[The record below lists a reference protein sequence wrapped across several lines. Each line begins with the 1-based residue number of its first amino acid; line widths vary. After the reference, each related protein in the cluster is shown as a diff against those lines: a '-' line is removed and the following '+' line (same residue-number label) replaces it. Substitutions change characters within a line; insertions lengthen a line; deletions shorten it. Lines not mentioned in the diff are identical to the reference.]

1 MASSS
6 SSGAP
11 SGSSA
16 HAGAGGGPSDEAKL
30 ALIQQLMEI
39 DRRSSSRR
47 RRRLVERSWN
57 IEAVLASHFAGSD
70 APASN
75 ASAAFDAPAG
85 AELQRFCQRPFIV
98 FESNLDAD
106 FYFAPR
112 QTAEEKA
119 EAARKAEEKRIAN
132 LWWDSA
138 LSLGLRDTP
147 EEVATSL
154 AQVKVLLEA
163 GQPID
168 AIGGPRKS
176 TALHDAC
183 WTMRAP
189 IVRFLP
195 ENGADCN
202 IVYRDPRDYIPKEV
216 RAPVRPE

>member
-1 MASSS
+1 MTY
-6 SSGAP
+6 
-11 SGSSA
+11 
-16 HAGAGGGPSDEAKL
+16 
-30 ALIQQLMEI
+30 
-39 DRRSSSRR
+39 DRRFICLLLESKC
-47 RRRLVERSWN
+47 
-57 IEAVLASHFAGSD
+57 
-70 APASN
+70 
-75 ASAAFDAPAG
+75 FDLL
-85 AELQRFCQRPFIV
+85 LQRFCQRPFIV
-98 FESNLDAD
+98 YESSLDAD
-106 FYFAPR
+106 FSFAPR

-189 IVRFLP
+189 IVRFLL
-195 ENGADCN
+195 EKGADCN